1 MLIDR
6 VNRLYFCNLLVKT
19 SKQDLAV
26 SQKIFKIERQ
36 AVPCD
41 NDNSNMPAP
50 SSEQHQELM
59 AALAEIKGL
68 LTDNPVS
75 PDIPSKIVDDFRAD
89 MAEAAKIKAEL
100 EVIQKAIDS
109 TKYEIAALHLPGE
122 EAPDI
127 SRMSDEL
134 GAIVSGTEQATETI
148 LSAVEHIDENAT
160 DLLAAVET
168 DNQKE
173 MVADIQDQVVKVFE
187 ACNFQDLTGQRI
199 SKVIRAF
206 GFIEKRVDQM
216 MEIWGG
222 IDSFKGFEPEKIVD
236 NGSGHHLLN
245 GPSLGTDNDVANQ
258 DDIDAL
264 FD

>member
-1 MLIDR
+1 M
-6 VNRLYFCNLLVKT
+6 
-19 SKQDLAV
+19 
-26 SQKIFKIERQ
+26 SQKVFKIEQ
-36 AVPCD
+36 QLTPVS
-41 NDNSNMPAP
+41 NDNMESL
-50 SSEQHQELM
+50 SSHQHKQLM
-59 AALAEIKGL
+59 SAIGEIKNL
-68 LTDNPVS
+68 LSEKSDNTA
-75 PDIPSKIVDDFRAD
+75 IPTQIMDDFRAD
-89 MAEAAKIKAEL
+89 MAEAAKIKSEL
-100 EVIQKAIDS
+100 IIIQKAIDS

-122 EAPDI
+122 DTPDI

-134 GAIVSGTEQATETI
+134 GAIVSGTEQATENI
-148 LSAVEHIDENAT
+148 LSAVEQIDENAT
-160 DLLAAVET
+160 DLLATLKV
-168 DNQKE
+168 DNQID
-173 MVADIQDQVVKVFE
+173 MAADIQEQVVKIFE

-222 IDSFKGFEPEKIVD
+222 IDSFKGFEPEEITD

-245 GPSLGTDNDVANQ
+245 GPSLVHDTDVANQ